1 MGLSSLPAPSEGM
14 LCIILVNTA
23 ISLSIFKAL
32 LRSILHL
39 IGIHL
44 PSPESIEIP
53 SPTSSEPL
61 EYCLPPPIEE
71 IRKTIPSSLYSSISN
86 CIWSDEPDCSV
97 CLARFKPHS
106 QVSNLPCA
114 HVFHKLCLEKWLDY
128 CNFTCP
134 LCRTPL
140 TPLHHQDLQLD
151 PLCHCF
157 LVFMV
162 SAYKS
167 PIILLCSA

>member
-53 SPTSSEPL
+53 SPSTTSSSSSSSSPLL
-61 EYCLPPPIEE
+61 EYCLPPIEE

-86 CIWSDEPDCSV
+86 CSWSDEPVDCSV
-97 CLARFKPHS
+97 CLARFKPDS
-106 QVSNLPCA
+106 QVSKLRCG

-128 CNFTCP
+128 WNFTCP

-140 TPLHHQDLQLD
+140 TPHHDQEEVD
-151 PLCHCF
+151 PC
-157 LVFMV
+157 
-162 SAYKS
+162 
-167 PIILLCSA
+167 I